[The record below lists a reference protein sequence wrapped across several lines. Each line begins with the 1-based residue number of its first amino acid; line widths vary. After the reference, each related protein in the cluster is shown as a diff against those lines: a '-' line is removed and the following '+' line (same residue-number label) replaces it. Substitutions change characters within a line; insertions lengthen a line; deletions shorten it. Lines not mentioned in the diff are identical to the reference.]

1 MKGAE
6 ENGEMNEELKTE
18 NSQKRKTDSESQPD
32 LQKVEII
39 EGKQQQVEKTTAY
52 VASDLR
58 L

>member
-1 MKGAE
+1 
-6 ENGEMNEELKTE
+6 MNQELKIE
-18 NSQKRKTDSESQPD
+18 NSQKRKTDSESQPY